1 MSRLKTYLFI
11 LFTLTIE
18 NLYPQGIYEKTE
30 VVKTDDGFQLL
41 RNGQPYYVLGAGG
54 DTHLKEL
61 ADIGGNSIRTWATGN
76 GLAVLDSAHKLGLTV
91 CMGLWVNHE
100 RHGFDYNDEYAIKAQ
115 LKGFE
120 NAILELKDHPALLMW
135 AVGNEV
141 DLFYSNFKVWQ
152 AVEDIAAMI
161 KRLDP
166 NHPTMTVTAGID
178 VAEVNMIKEFCPS
191 IDILG
196 INTYGGIGPLADQIR
211 KFGWKKP
218 YMVTEWGPYG
228 HWESPLTSWGVSVE
242 ANSSQKAK
250 MRKDSYVHIQKD
262 SKQCLGSYC
271 FLWGHKQEQTPTWYG
286 IFTEDGKGTESVDI
300 LNSYWA
306 KNPNKNKAPLLNS
319 FLLNRQTKY
328 QSIKVN
334 KREECLFNIDVNDPE
349 NDNLTFKYELQKE
362 STDKKA
368 GGDFEVKMDALPYDI
383 ISETDELIKIKAPS
397 RSGAYRFYVYVYDG
411 NNNVATANIP
421 FYVK

>member
-1 MSRLKTYLFI
+1 
-11 LFTLTIE
+11 
-18 NLYPQGIYEKTE
+18 
-30 VVKTDDGFQLL
+30 
-41 RNGQPYYVLGAGG
+41 
-54 DTHLKEL
+54 
-61 ADIGGNSIRTWATGN
+61 
-76 GLAVLDSAHKLGLTV
+76 
-91 CMGLWVNHE
+91 
-100 RHGFDYNDEYAIKAQ
+100 
-115 LKGFE
+115 
-120 NAILELKDHPALLMW
+120 
-135 AVGNEV
+135 
-141 DLFYSNFKVWQ
+141 
-152 AVEDIAAMI
+152 
-161 KRLDP
+161 
-166 NHPTMTVTAGID
+166 
-178 VAEVNMIKEFCPS
+178 
-191 IDILG
+191 
-196 INTYGGIGPLADQIR
+196 
-211 KFGWKKP
+211 
-218 YMVTEWGPYG
+218 
-228 HWESPLTSWGVSVE
+228 
-242 ANSSQKAK
+242 

-286 IFTEDGKGTESVDI
+286 IFTEDGKGTESVDV

-319 FLLNRQTKY
+319 FLLNKQTKY

-334 KREECLFNIDVNDPE
+334 KRKECFFTIDVNDPE

-383 ISETDELIKIKAPS
+383 ISETNELIKIKAPS